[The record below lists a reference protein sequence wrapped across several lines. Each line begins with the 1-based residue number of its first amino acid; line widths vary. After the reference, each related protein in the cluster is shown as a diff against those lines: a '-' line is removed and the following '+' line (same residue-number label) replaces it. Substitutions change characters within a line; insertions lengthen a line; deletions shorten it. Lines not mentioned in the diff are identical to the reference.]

1 MNPAFSVI
9 FFTTLIG
16 AGQGLFSALYIGE
29 VYAFFNIADKN
40 NPSQMIETGLF
51 LVVVLMTLGLFASM
65 FHLGRPERAWR
76 AMSQWRTS
84 WLSREIIIL
93 MVFVVMV
100 ILWGLTYLGKDSLLL
115 GNFKVHTDLIIG
127 LIATT
132 LAIFLYIC
140 TAMIY
145 VVIRFIQEWST
156 PLTVFNYALLGLS
169 SGFIQVTAL
178 ASYFQ
183 SPLIDFYTI
192 CTLSL
197 ILAAMIVRLL
207 SLYRNKHIKY
217 KSTIKTALGTQDEKV
232 RRISQN
238 NEISPYDTRK
248 FFHYSSLGLMR
259 LIKGLFLI
267 FAFVMPFFLVI
278 LGWSEDDSGILIAAI
293 FIQYIGL
300 LAERWYFFAQAN
312 HPKNIY
318 YQAT

>member
-29 VYAFFNIADKN
+29 VYAFFNIVDKGN
-40 NPSQMIETGLF
+40 SSQMIETGLF
-51 LVVVLMTLGLFASM
+51 LVVILMTIGLFASM
-65 FHLGRPERAWR
+65 FHLGRPERAWQ

-100 ILWGLTYLGKDSLLL
+100 ILWGLAYFIKGSLLL
-115 GNFKVHTDLIIG
+115 SNLEVRFDLLIG
-127 LIATT
+127 LIATI

-145 VVIRFIQEWST
+145 VVIKFIQEWST
-156 PLTVFNYALLGLS
+156 PLTVFNYVSLGLS
-169 SGFIQVTAL
+169 SGFTQVVAL

-192 CTLSL
+192 WALTL
-197 ILAAMIVRLL
+197 ILVAMIMRLL
-207 SLYRNKHIKY
+207 SLYRNKHIKH
-217 KSTIKTALGTQDEKV
+217 KSTIKTALGVQHMKV
-232 RRISQN
+232 RHISQ
-238 NEISPYDTRK
+238 ESAISSYNARE
-248 FFHYSSLGLMR
+248 FFHHSSMGLMQ
-259 LIKGLFLI
+259 LIKWFFLV

-278 LGWSEDDSGILIAAI
+278 FGWSEGNPGIFVAAI
-293 FIQYIGL
+293 LIQYIGL
-300 LAERWYFFAQAN
+300 LAERWHFFAQAN
-312 HPKNIY
+312 HPQNIY
-318 YQAT
+318 Y

>member
-29 VYAFFNIADKN
+29 VYVFFNIADKN
-40 NPSQMIETGLF
+40 NPFQMIETGLF
-51 LVVVLMTLGLFASM
+51 LVVILMTLGLFASM

-76 AMSQWRTS
+76 AMFQWRTS
-84 WLSREIIIL
+84 WLSREVIIL

-100 ILWGLTYLGKDSLLL
+100 ILWGFVYLDKGNFLL
-115 GNFKVHTDLIIG
+115 GNLKELAELIIG
-127 LIATT
+127 LIATI

-156 PLTVFNYALLGLS
+156 PWTVFNYALLGLS
-169 SGFIQVTAL
+169 SGFVQVTAL

-183 SPLIDFYTI
+183 SPLVDFYTI
-192 CTLSL
+192 CALSL
-197 ILAAMIVRLL
+197 IFISMIVRLL
-207 SLYRNKHIKY
+207 SLYRNKRIKY
-217 KSTIKTALGTQDEKV
+217 KSTVQTALGVQDVKI
-232 RRISQN
+232 RRISKDPMN
-238 NEISPYDTRK
+238 NSYNTFG
-248 FFHYSSLGLMR
+248 FFHHSNPRLMR
-259 LIKGLFLI
+259 LIKWLFLI
-267 FAFVMPFFLVI
+267 FTFVAPFFLVAF
-278 LGWSEDDSGILIAAI
+278 GWSKDNSGIFVAAI
-293 FIQYIGL
+293 VIQYIGL